1 MGSPPLPPASEKAD
15 ETTSAAA
22 GHPEGQRPLPTP
34 FLTKTYQLVDDPSVD
49 DVVSWNEDGST
60 FVVWRPAEFARDLL
74 PKYFKHNNFSSFV
87 RQLNTYGFRKIVP
100 DRWEFAND
108 CFRRGEK
115 RLLAD
120 IHRRKINP
128 AAAAAAPIAVAV
140 PINRAVSPAN
150 SGEEQVLSSN
160 SSPGPQT
167 PATTGSSGPT
177 ELREENERL
186 RKENARLL
194 RDLAQITNV
203 CNQIAVLVSKY
214 AADGG
219 SGGGG
224 GTTEVGAPPPILE
237 LMPATRVEKQEEE
250 DADTAAAVEDGVIKV
265 EEWTSEPRT
274 PAGPSPK
281 LFGVSIVGKRV
292 REEETDQDPT
302 PAVKPDPFD
311 PGPDPKEATSPERHQ
326 RSWVVYCPRPIRRS
340 CNVPDNPTDRARDA
354 S

>member
-1 MGSPPLPPASEKAD
+1 M
-15 ETTSAAA
+15 
-22 GHPEGQRPLPTP
+22 
-34 FLTKTYQLVDDPSVD
+34 
-49 DVVSWNEDGST
+49 
-60 FVVWRPAEFARDLL
+60 
-74 PKYFKHNNFSSFV
+74 
-87 RQLNTYGFRKIVP
+87 P

-128 AAAAAAPIAVAV
+128 AAVAAAPIAV
-140 PINRAVSPAN
+140 AVSPAN
-150 SGEEQVLSSN
+150 SGEEQVISSN

-219 SGGGG
+219 GGG
-224 GTTEVGAPPPILE
+224 GTTEVGAPPPVLE
-237 LMPATRVEKQEEE
+237 LMPATRVEEQKEE
-250 DADTAAAVEDGVIKV
+250 DADTAPAVEEGVIKA

-274 PAGPSPK
+274 PAGPSSK

-292 REEETDQDPT
+292 REEEMDQDPT

-311 PGPDPKEATSPERHQ
+311 PGPDPKEATSQ

-340 CNVPDNPTDRARDA
+340 CNVSDWDAGQPDGSRT
-354 S
+354 